1 MKIAIGKSRKSTK
14 WKTINSTWEE
24 LCNKLSQT
32 TRTHE
37 TVKEYKAMSKSEQAV
52 IKDVGGFV
60 AGTLKDGYRRRE
72 NVISRSLITLD
83 ADFASESMLANTL
96 MLCDYEFCVY
106 STHKHQPKQ
115 PRLRFVFP
123 LTREV
128 SPEEYEPLSR
138 LVAASLGIDYFDVS
152 TYEPCRLMYWPSTP
166 RDGEFIYEHQEGEY
180 INPDEWLA
188 KYKDWRDASE
198 WPIATTEMSVRV
210 KQAKQQGD
218 PTTKPGIVGLFCR
231 TYDVHTAI
239 DAYLSDKYTLCEE
252 QHGGY
257 TRYTYT
263 EGSTFGGVVIY
274 QDGQFAYSHHA
285 TDPAGGQLCNAFD
298 LVRLHLYHDLDA
310 NCGEDTAINKRP
322 SYEAMGKLV
331 NSDNAVKAQ
340 KVLELQDEITADFG
354 TAPDKPQDNSS
365 DEAENSSDTESELDW
380 TSKLTF
386 NIKTGEIDCSSANI
400 ILILENDPVFK
411 GCLVYN
417 QFTAYKTLAR
427 DTQWRKLEDI
437 ERTTGGMWE
446 DSDSAFVRI
455 YLERVYH
462 IVGRDK
468 VKDAMD
474 HVMKRHAIHP
484 VRDYLNR
491 VAPTWDGVE
500 RAERLLIDYMG
511 ADDTEYVRFVTKA
524 WLTAAVARVF
534 VPGIKFD
541 NVLML
546 IGPQGIG
553 KSTFGARLGQDWFSD
568 TFTTIQGKEAI
579 EQVRGNWII
588 EIGELS
594 ATRKSEV
601 QAVKQFIS
609 KTADVYRA
617 AYAENVTR
625 YPRQCVFYGTTN
637 DVDVLR
643 DATGNRRFWTVYAT
657 GKEQGRALFN
667 GLTQDVVDQVWAEV
681 VQYWQSGKA
690 ELCLPKHLSD
700 VLEEEQEA
708 FTEDDPMLGTL
719 QKYID
724 TPIPKDWDDWDMY
737 RRKEYYCGGDF
748 GMKDYPADALMERE
762 SFCAM
767 GYLYETGQVPIG
779 ATINKGAARAIIND
793 LNSLKDWYKCKA
805 RKRISCYGLQT
816 VIVKKD
822 SETWNHYSQGLGLK
836 AFFIKKS
843 L

>member
-60 AGTLKDGYRRRE
+60 AGTLKDGHRRRE

-128 SPEEYEPLSR
+128 TPEEYEPLSR
-138 LVAASLGIDYFDVS
+138 LVASSLGIDYFDVS

-239 DAYLSDKYTLCEE
+239 DAYLSDKYTLCDE

-354 TAPDKPQDNSS
+354 IAPDKPQENLIY
-365 DEAENSSDTESELDW
+365 EAETDGDTESEVDW

-386 NIKTGEIDCSSANI
+386 NIKTGEIESTAANVL
-400 ILILENDPVFK
+400 LILENDPIFK
-411 GCLVYN
+411 DCLVYN
-417 QFTAYKTLAR
+417 QFTSRKTLTR
-427 DTQWRKLEDI
+427 DVQWRELEVGD
-437 ERTTGGMWE
+437 RS
-446 DSDSAFVRI
+446 SDSIWRDRDESFVRI
-455 YLERVYH
+455 YLEKVYH
-462 IVGRDK
+462 IVGKDK
-468 VKDAMD
+468 VKDAIN
-474 HVMKRHAIHP
+474 HLLNRHSVHP
-484 VRDYLNR
+484 VRDYLNSI
-491 VAPTWDGVE
+491 APKWDGVE
-500 RAERLLIDYMG
+500 RAERVLIDYMG
-511 ADDTEYVRFVTKA
+511 AEDSEYVRAVTKT
-524 WLTAAVARVF
+524 WLTAAVARIY

-553 KSTFGARLGQDWFSD
+553 KSTLGRKLGQNWFSD
-568 TFTTIQGKEAI
+568 TFTTIHGKEGL
-579 EQVRGNWII
+579 EQLRGKWII

-601 QAVKQFIS
+601 QAVKQFLAKEVDS
-609 KTADVYRA
+609 YRA
-617 AYAENVTR
+617 AYAENFED

-643 DATGNRRFWTVYAT
+643 DSTGNRRFWTVYVT
-657 GKEQGRALFN
+657 GNTRKMFD
-667 GLTQDVVDQVWAEV
+667 GLTQDVVDQIWAEV
-681 VQYWQSGKA
+681 VQYWRSGTA
-690 ELCLPKHLSD
+690 QLYLPKHLSD

-719 QKYID
+719 QNYVDK
-724 TPIPKDWDDWDMY
+724 PIPRDWDEWDIY
-737 RRKEYYCGGDF
+737 RRREYYNGSDF
-748 GMKDYPADALMERE
+748 GLRNYNPEDLMERE

-779 ATINKGAARAIIND
+779 ATINKGAARAIIAN
-793 LNSLKDWYKCKA
+793 LNSLKDWYKCKT
-805 RKRISCYGLQT
+805 RKVVSCYGQQT

-822 SETWNHYSQGLGLK
+822 TETWNKYSNGIGAK
-836 AFFIKKS
+836 AFFTKKGN
-843 L
+843 